1 MVESGATLRRGLGQ
15 SPISRRQQVGQR
27 LTNCAV
33 SAKGSRQGRD
43 FQTVLYQPKAEG
55 IAGTYK
61 LYHISRK
68 HLCAL
73 SEINFYSETVKFS
86 FFDFCFGFAETGF
99 CCNPSASLFGALP
112 QSPLAAPRQTR
123 PRLRLGSKDAFP
135 ERDFWRDFGEGALP
149 PNPPQS
155 PFGKGVL
162 TP

>member
-1 MVESGATLRRGLGQ
+1 M
-15 SPISRRQQVGQR
+15 
-27 LTNCAV
+27 
-33 SAKGSRQGRD
+33 
-43 FQTVLYQPKAEG
+43 LYQPKAEG

-68 HLCAL
+68 YLRAL

-99 CCNPSASLFGALP
+99 CCKPSASLFGAQP

-123 PRLRLGSKDAFP
+123 PRFHLGSKDAFN
-135 ERDFWRDFGEGALP
+135 ERLFERFERRGAAPVTP
-149 PNPPQS
+149 PT
-155 PFGKGVL
+155 PFKKGGW

>member
-1 MVESGATLRRGLGQ
+1 M
-15 SPISRRQQVGQR
+15 
-27 LTNCAV
+27 
-33 SAKGSRQGRD
+33 
-43 FQTVLYQPKAEG
+43 LYQPKAEG

-68 HLCAL
+68 HLRAL

-99 CCNPSASLFGALP
+99 CCNPSASLFGAPP

-135 ERDFWRDFGEGALP
+135 ERDFWRDSGEGALP
-149 PNPPQS
+149 PTPPAIPLWKRGIDPLNKCS
-155 PFGKGVL
+155 ISERTAVGGRRLKRSGVGDISCENSRE
-162 TP
+162 